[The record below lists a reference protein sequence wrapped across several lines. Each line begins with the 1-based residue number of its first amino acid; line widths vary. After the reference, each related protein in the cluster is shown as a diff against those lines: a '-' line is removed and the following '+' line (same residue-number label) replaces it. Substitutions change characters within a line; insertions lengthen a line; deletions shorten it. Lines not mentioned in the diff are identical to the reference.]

1 MADLKDLWRTG
12 TVEAYQRQ
20 CFTLLCGCDDMT
32 QLQQLH
38 MFTWGLSEPL
48 CTESSW

>member
-12 TVEAYQRQ
+12 TIEAYQRQ

-38 MFTWGLSEPL
+38 MFT
-48 CTESSW
+48 